1 MESEHLNYL
10 AKASGAISRRD
21 YLTALQ
27 FGLRAAKVPRGYEH
41 VRCDAY
47 LLLAITTLELGV
59 PEDALAFA
67 VGAHLAACWA
77 RDTEREQKA
86 SSVVGLVIANNPH
99 LGPDQTKTEIH

>member
-27 FGLRAAKVPRGYEH
+27 FGLRAAKVPKGYEH

-47 LLLAITTLELGV
+47 LLLALTTLELGV

-99 LGPDQTKTEIH
+99 LGRDQTKTEIH

>member
-1 MESEHLNYL
+1 METEHLGYL
-10 AKASGAISRRD
+10 EKATGAISRRD

-27 FGLRAAKVPRGYEH
+27 FGLRAANVPKGYEH

-47 LLLAITTLELGV
+47 MLLALTTMELGV

-77 RDTEREQKA
+77 HDSDREQKA
-86 SSVVGLVIANNPH
+86 SSVVGLVIAHHPQ
-99 LGPDQTKTEIH
+99 LGPELPNPEIH